1 MTDLSLSGLRPVG
14 GGRLLRLLGS
24 LSLHLSFGFGLG
36 ALLEA
41 AGLDGGG
48 SGRLSPGLALHG
60 GLVGS
65 GSGGL
70 GTTTSLLSRHGF
82 GDLLGSVALRL
93 ELSHL
98 LWVNLQLLGRLGRG
112 GLRGRGGG
120 LSLDGLLLRLLLSH
134 LGLRL
139 GLGLSLRL
147 CNLLRR
153 EAGSRI
159 LLVGGSHLLLGGG
172 LSTEE
177 AQAAL
182 SAELDK
188 VGRGRELDGVGEADA
203 KCEKHKHAGF
213 ASVAPGPA

>member
-36 ALLEA
+36 ALLKA

-48 SGRLSPGLALHG
+48 SGRLSLGLALHG

-159 LLVGGSHLLLGGG
+159 LLVGGSHG
-172 LSTEE
+172 
-177 AQAAL
+177 AA
-182 SAELDK
+182 DP
-188 VGRGRELDGVGEADA
+188 RRP
-203 KCEKHKHAGF
+203 
-213 ASVAPGPA
+213 PGPYGSRTASPAWADGERRRKEPPARTGGVRPPAHLAAAATR